1 MKSFSTK
8 TEILTI
14 LSTSNS
20 YVSGQ
25 YLCEQLGVSRTAVW
39 KVMNRLKEEGYLI
52 DSVSNKGYRLLS
64 QPDVITN
71 EAILSN
77 LQTKYMGRQV
87 FCYDEVTSTNTVAK
101 RLADEGKAEG
111 TLIVSDK
118 QNQGKGRRGR
128 SWDSQKGTGVF
139 MTVILKPQMKPLYAP
154 MLTLVAA
161 LAVNDAI
168 ADLTGLDAK
177 IKWPNDIVV
186 NKKKVCG
193 ILTEL
198 SAEVDYINY
207 IVVGIGIN
215 VSTRDFKEELSD
227 KATSILLESGKSI
240 NRAQL
245 IAKIMEYLEEYYE
258 QFLKTH
264 DLSAIKE
271 AYTKVLIN
279 KDQVVKII
287 SEEDTYT
294 GIARGITDEGHL
306 LVEKENHELI
316 KVYAGEVSVRGL
328 YSYT

>member
-1 MKSFSTK
+1 MKSISIK

-14 LSTSNS
+14 LNNS
-20 YVSGQ
+20 DNYVSGQ
-25 YLCEQLGVSRTAVW
+25 QLCEQLGVSRTAVW
-39 KVMNRLKEEGYLI
+39 KVINRLKEEGYQI

-64 QPDVITN
+64 EPDIITK
-71 EAILSN
+71 EAILSK
-77 LQTKYMGRQV
+77 LQTKYMGRLV

-101 RLADEGKAEG
+101 RLADEGNVEG
-111 TLIVSDK
+111 TLVVSDK

-128 SWDSQKGTGVF
+128 RWESPKGTGVF
-139 MTVILKPQMKPLYAP
+139 MTVILKPQIKPEYAS

-161 LAVNDAI
+161 LALNDAI
-168 ADLTGLDAK
+168 TDLTGLEGK

-207 IVVGIGIN
+207 VVVGIGIN
-215 VSTRDFKEELSD
+215 MSMREFPEELAD
-227 KATSILLESGKSI
+227 KATSLLLESGKSI
-240 NRAQL
+240 NRAEL
-245 IAKIMEYLEEYYE
+245 IVRTMECFEGYYE
-258 QFLKTH
+258 EFLKTH
-264 DLSAIKE
+264 DLSGLKE

-279 KDQVVKII
+279 KDQEVKILAEPN
-287 SEEDTYT
+287 SYT
-294 GIARGITDEGHL
+294 GIARGITNEGHL
-306 LVEKENHELI
+306 IVEKDNHELV

>member
-1 MKSFSTK
+1 MKSFSIK

-14 LSTSNS
+14 LSNSDS

-25 YLCEQLGVSRTAVW
+25 QLCEQLGVSRTAVW
-39 KVMNRLKEEGYLI
+39 KVINRLKEEGYQI

-64 QPDVITN
+64 EPDIITN
-71 EAILSN
+71 EAILSK

-101 RLADEGKAEG
+101 RLADEGNVEG
-111 TLIVSDK
+111 TLVVSDK

-128 SWDSQKGTGVF
+128 RWESPKGTGVF
-139 MTVILKPQMKPLYAP
+139 MTVILKPKMKPEYAS

-161 LAVNDAI
+161 LALNDAI
-168 ADLTGLDAK
+168 TELTGLEGK

-215 VSTRDFKEELSD
+215 VSMRDFPEELAD
-227 KATSILLESGKSI
+227 KATSLLLESGKSI

-245 IAKIMEYLEEYYE
+245 IVRAMECFETYYE
-258 QFLKTH
+258 EFLKTQ
-264 DLSAIKE
+264 DLSGLKQT
-271 AYTKVLIN
+271 YTKSLIN
-279 KDQVVKII
+279 KDQEVKILA
-287 SEEDTYT
+287 EEDSYI
-294 GIARGITDEGHL
+294 GIARGITNEGHL
-306 LVEKENHELI
+306 IVEKDNHELVE
-316 KVYAGEVSVRGL
+316 VYAGEVSVRGL

>member
-1 MKSFSTK
+1 MKTK
-8 TEILTI
+8 ILTI
-14 LSTSNS
+14 LSSSDT

-25 YLCEQLGVSRTAVW
+25 QLCEQLNVSRTAVW
-39 KVMNRLKEEGYLI
+39 KVVNRLKDEGYQI

-64 QPDVITN
+64 QPDAVTN
-71 EAILSN
+71 EAILSK
-77 LQTKYMGRQV
+77 LQTRYIGRQV
-87 FCYDEVTSTNTVAK
+87 YCYDEVTSTNTVAK
-101 RLADEGKAEG
+101 QLADEGKEEG
-111 TLIVSDK
+111 TLVVSDK

-128 SWDSQKGTGVF
+128 GWESPSGTGVF
-139 MTVILKPQMKPLYAP
+139 MTVILKPQMKPIYAS

-168 ADLTGLDAK
+168 VELTGLESK

-215 VSTRDFKEELSD
+215 VSAKDFPEEISD
-227 KATSILLESGKSI
+227 KATSLLLESGKSI
-240 NRAQL
+240 SRAQL
-245 IAKIMEYLEEYYE
+245 IAKTMEHLERYYE

-264 DLSAIKE
+264 DLSELNEMYSNA
-271 AYTKVLIN
+271 LIN
-279 KDQVVKII
+279 KDREVRILA
-287 SEEDTYT
+287 EENSYT
-294 GIARGITDEGHL
+294 GIARGITDKGHL
-306 LVEKENHELI
+306 LVEKDNAELVE
-316 KVYAGEVSVRGL
+316 VYAGEVSVRGL

>member
-1 MKSFSTK
+1 MKSFNTK

-14 LSTSNS
+14 LSNSDS

-39 KVMNRLKEEGYLI
+39 KVMNRLKEEGYQI

-64 QPDVITN
+64 QPDVITS
-71 EAILSN
+71 EAILSK

-101 RLADEGKAEG
+101 RLADEGNIEG
-111 TLIVSDK
+111 TLVVSDT
-118 QNQGKGRRGR
+118 QNGGKGRRGR
-128 SWDSQKGTGVF
+128 SWESPKGTGVF
-139 MTVILKPQMKPLYAP
+139 MTVILRPQIKPIYAS

-161 LAVNDAI
+161 LALNDAI
-168 ADLTGLDAK
+168 TNLTGLEAK

-198 SAEVDYINY
+198 SAEVDYINH

-215 VSTRDFKEELSD
+215 VGTRDFKEELKD
-227 KATSILLESGKSI
+227 KATSLLLESGKSI
-240 NRAQL
+240 NRTEL
-245 IAKIMEYLEEYYE
+245 IAKAMEYFEGYYE

-264 DLSAIKE
+264 DLSGLKE

-279 KDQVVKII
+279 KDQVVKILA
-287 SEEDTYT
+287 EENSYT

-306 LVEKENHELI
+306 LVEKDNHELVE
-316 KVYAGEVSVRGL
+316 VYAGEVSVRGL

>member
-1 MKSFSTK
+1 MKSFNTK

-14 LSTSNS
+14 LSNSDS

-39 KVMNRLKEEGYLI
+39 KVINRLKEEGYLI

-71 EAILSN
+71 EAILSKM
-77 LQTKYMGRQV
+77 QTKYMGRQV
-87 FCYDEVTSTNTVAK
+87 YCYDEVSSTNTVAK

-128 SWDSQKGTGVF
+128 SWVSQKGTGVF
-139 MTVILKPQMKPLYAP
+139 MTVILKPQMKPAYAP

-168 ADLTGLDAK
+168 ANLTGLETK

-186 NKKKVCG
+186 NKKNVCG

-227 KATSILLESGKSI
+227 KATSILLESDKSI
-240 NRAQL
+240 SRAQL
-245 IAKIMEYLEEYYE
+245 IAKTMEYLEGYYE

-264 DLSAIKE
+264 DLSEIKE

-279 KDQVVKII
+279 KDQAVKIV
-287 SEEDTYT
+287 SEEDSYT
-294 GIARGITDEGHL
+294 GIARGITEEGHL
-306 LVEKENHELI
+306 LVEKENHELV